1 MMRNPRGPSLY
12 SVALAV
18 IIWIILGLFLVYPL
32 LAIGK
37 NAFIVEGRISLSPL
51 FALSQDPLLIRITR
65 NSLSLAFGVSLVAT
79 IIAIP
84 IALLLAHRQF
94 TGRRIILLLLAVPL
108 LLPPFIGVIGLRQ
121 ILGRFGSVNLLL
133 LGSGIISEPIDW
145 LPTGSAFAVG
155 ILQVLHLYPVVVAQL
170 LSSFEQQPASL
181 HEAARSVGATPLARL
196 FRVTLPLAL
205 PSIISSASLTFVA
218 SFTDLGTP
226 LLFEYRAVLPVQIFN
241 LLTDL
246 HENTVGYA
254 LVFVVASVSLLMF
267 AISDLFTR
275 AHHSER
281 SVREGA
287 TIARQPL
294 RGWRFVAVLLPITII
309 TALSILP
316 HIGIILIALSER
328 WFFTVLPESFTL
340 SHLNLVFSH
349 PLTLIGMRTSISL
362 ALISTLL
369 IIILGATIG
378 WLVVRSVIPGRRL
391 LSLVALSPLAIPGM
405 LFAFGYLGAFSQ
417 TILDSAVNPLPLLA
431 IAYTVRRLP
440 FMLRIITAGLAETS
454 ISYEEAARSVGASP
468 LAIARCITIPL
479 LRRYVIAGAILCFAF
494 GMVEVSDSLIL
505 AREEKFYPIAKVLYA
520 LTARPDG
527 IEVASALGT
536 IVMCV
541 SALLLGAARLVR
553 AKR

>member
-1 MMRNPRGPSLY
+1 MRNSRAPSPY
-12 SVALAV
+12 SIALGAF
-18 IIWIILGLFLVYPL
+18 IWIVLGLFLVYPL
-32 LAIGK
+32 LTIGI
-37 NAFIVEGRISLSPL
+37 NAFIVEGKNSLSPL
-51 FALSQDPLLIRITR
+51 FALTQDPLLIRITR
-65 NSLSLAFGVSLVAT
+65 NSLSLAFSVSLVAT

-94 TGRRIILLLLAVPL
+94 TGRTIVLLLLAVPL

-121 ILGRFGSVNLLL
+121 ILGRFGSLNLLL
-133 LGSGIISEPIDW
+133 LNSGIISQPIDW
-145 LPTGSAFAVG
+145 LPTGSATAVG
-155 ILQVLHLYPVVVAQL
+155 ILQILHIYPVIVAQL

-205 PSIISSASLTFVA
+205 PSIISVATLAFVA

-246 HENTVGYA
+246 HENSVGYA
-254 LVFVVASVSLLMF
+254 LVFVVASVSLAMF
-267 AISDLFTR
+267 ALSDLFAR

-287 TIARQPL
+287 TIVRQPL
-294 RGWRFVAVLLPITII
+294 EGVRFIVVSLPLAII
-309 TALSILP
+309 TGLSILP
-316 HIGIILIALSER
+316 HLGIILIALSEQ

-340 SHLNLVFSH
+340 SHLSLVFSH
-349 PLTLIGMRTSISL
+349 PLTLIGLRTSIGL
-362 ALISTLL
+362 AFVSTIL
-369 IIILGATIG
+369 IILLGTTIG

-391 LSLVALSPLAIPGM
+391 LSLIALSPLAIPGI

-417 TILDSAVNPLPLLA
+417 TVLDSAINPLPLLA

-440 FMLRIITAGLAETS
+440 FMLRIITAGLAEIS

-468 LAIARCITIPL
+468 FAIARCITIPL

-541 SALLLGAARLVR
+541 SAVLLGVARFVR
-553 AKR
+553 VKR